1 MLRITKLTDYATLI
15 LGHMAQ
21 DPERLYSAKTIAQ
34 DLSMGG
40 ATVSKLL
47 KILSAHHI
55 LVSSRGAE
63 GGYKLGKP
71 AEVLTVIEIIEA
83 IEGPLAIT
91 ECALVS
97 HHCGQAKGCG
107 VQDHWKK
114 INQVIYK
121 SLSALTLADLM
132 ASEELA

>member
-21 DPERLYSAKTIAQ
+21 APERQYSAKIIAQ

-47 KILSAHHI
+47 KLLSAHHI
-55 LVSSRGAE
+55 LVSTRGAE

-71 AEVLTVIEIIEA
+71 PEKLAVIEIIEA

-107 VQDHWKK
+107 VQAHWKK
-114 INQVIYK
+114 INQVIFK
-121 SLSALTLADLM
+121 SLSELTLADLM